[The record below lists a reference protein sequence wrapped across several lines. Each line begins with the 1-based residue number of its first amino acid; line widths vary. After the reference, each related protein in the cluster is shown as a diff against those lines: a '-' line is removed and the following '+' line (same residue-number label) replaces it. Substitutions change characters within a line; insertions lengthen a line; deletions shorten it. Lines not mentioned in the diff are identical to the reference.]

1 MRTRH
6 LQLVTST
13 HSVTTTVRSNVPSP
27 YGPVRADSTTWLA
40 RETLRA
46 NQLAQLSELLNSLE
60 SVVENLNYKSFT
72 LYDTLNTAI
81 EAVSAALKDTPIESA
96 GIEICD
102 ECGNDLV
109 AEGESKCL
117 ECLENVLQ

>member
-13 HSVTTTVRSNVPSP
+13 RSVTTTIRSSVPSP
-27 YGPVRADSTTWLA
+27 YGPVSPGSTTLLA
-40 RETLRA
+40 QETLRA

-60 SVVENLNYKSFT
+60 SVVESLNYKSFT

-81 EAVSAALKDTPIESA
+81 EAVSVALNDTQTESV
-96 GIEICD
+96 GTD
-102 ECGNDLV
+102 E
-109 AEGESKCL
+109 
-117 ECLENVLQ
+117 